1 MGHTHTHIQKM
12 VFSGKVRWLTYV
24 VYLYAGF
31 QLRHWDVPHKLH
43 PGGDVFFNG
52 LTRRRY
58 APCNALIP
66 LPRKFKKHPRQKA
79 NFSVFFFFK
88 MPPCRTVKN
97 QNHPRGEANF
107 IKKTQSPPSRRA
119 QNLQNWKTRTRI
131 SSLHRKLKIFQS
143 PPLGWWIDQNPYPP
157 KSHSRILFNIFR
169 SNVQPSPPP

>member
-1 MGHTHTHIQKM
+1 
-12 VFSGKVRWLTYV
+12 
-24 VYLYAGF
+24 
-31 QLRHWDVPHKLH
+31 
-43 PGGDVFFNG
+43 
-52 LTRRRY
+52 
-58 APCNALIP
+58 
-66 LPRKFKKHPRQKA
+66 
-79 NFSVFFFFK
+79 

-107 IKKTQSPPSRRA
+107 IKPPSRRA

-169 SNVQPSPPP
+169 SNVQPSPPHSFLNGTSRSGTHTHKNMILSPPSSWDTHTHLYFDLSPPLSVPPNAIKRVAYRKRVFRYNFVRVKSVMGFKFWWSWGVGGRISKLH